1 MSKGCALTTPSIDLA
16 LILIVTDI
24 VTLTDFESFP
34 HLDIETFNKERHMSM
49 PIGAIPV
56 LPLKNTVLYPGV
68 TQALRVGRD
77 KSVKAVDMAAL
88 KNNWILTLSQTHPD
102 QSVEN
107 VDDLNDVGTLCKI
120 ESIKGTA
127 ESGYFVVV
135 RGYYRMKVSS
145 FKAESEI
152 FEAYAEQV
160 DDVIDIDKPTQ
171 AALLNSLRQISREV
185 LQLIPG
191 NTDQVQ
197 ELIAG
202 IEDLALL
209 SHLAAANAE
218 IALAEK
224 QKILE
229 TLNLKTRVMHLLT
242 LLQGYKDSLH
252 IQQDIRQKLN
262 SKMGQNQREH
272 ILREQMKTIKE
283 ELGEG
288 DEPSIAD
295 DYRKKIESSEM
306 PKEAHDLAGQQ
317 LKKLQNS
324 NSQSP
329 EHQMLRSHLDL
340 MTSLPWSKS
349 SIHSEFDILK
359 AEDVLNQDHYGL
371 DKIKKRILQ
380 HLAVLQMKKDKR
392 GSILL
397 FIGPPGVGKTS
408 LGQSIAK
415 ALNKKYQRISLGGVR
430 DESEI
435 RGHRRTYIG
444 ALPGRIIAALKK
456 SGENDPVFVLDE
468 IDKMSRG
475 YAGDPAAAMLEVL
488 DPEQNTSFMDHYLD
502 TPFDLSKVFFIATAN
517 SLEGIPLPLLDRME
531 VIDLSGYTTSEKF
544 HIAKSHLI
552 PKQVSEHGLTTD
564 QIQISD
570 ETLLKTITHYTREAG
585 VRELQRKIAQ
595 LCRHATEK
603 VIRGKM
609 DGHTQVKIE
618 IKDLD
623 DVFGNERFQN
633 EVTDIVAS
641 PGVVTGLAWTP
652 VGGDILFIETALV
665 PGKGDL
671 IITGQLGEVMK
682 ESAQIAK
689 SLVKARLNV
698 LAPTFDFNKFDIHL
712 HVPSG
717 AIPKDGPSAGITILS
732 SLASLV
738 SRYSVNPKMAMTGE
752 ISLRGKVMPVGGIKE
767 KIIAAHRA
775 GVTEVILCDK
785 NEKDLKDVP
794 DDVKSQMKFHK
805 VSHINEVISIALGV
819 DLSNWKEEDLYGQN
833 YINVPRTET
842 LPSDT

>member
-1 MSKGCALTTPSIDLA
+1 
-16 LILIVTDI
+16 
-24 VTLTDFESFP
+24 
-34 HLDIETFNKERHMSM
+34 MSM

-56 LPLKNTVLYPGV
+56 LPLKNAVLYPGV

-77 KSVKAVDMAAL
+77 KSIRAVDLAAT

-102 QSVEN
+102 QNVEN
-107 VDDLNDVGTLCKI
+107 IDDLNNIGTLCKI
-120 ESIKGTA
+120 ESIKGTP
-127 ESGYFVVV
+127 ESGYFIVV

-145 FKAESEI
+145 FKPESDI
-152 FEAYAEQV
+152 FEAYAEQI
-160 DDVIDIDKPTQ
+160 DDVIDIDQATQ
-171 AALLNSLRQISREV
+171 SALLNSLRQISREV
-185 LQLIPG
+185 LQLIPA

-202 IEDLALL
+202 IEDLSLL

-218 IALAEK
+218 IPLFEK

-229 TLNLKTRVMHLLT
+229 FVNLKTRVMHLLN
-242 LLQGYKDSLH
+242 LLQNYKDSLH

-262 SKMGQNQREH
+262 SKIGQNQREH

-288 DEPSIAD
+288 GESSLADE
-295 DYRKKIESSEM
+295 YRKKIESANM
-306 PKEAHDLAGQQ
+306 TPDAKTLADQQ
-317 LKKLQNS
+317 LKKLENS
-324 NSQSP
+324 NAQSP
-329 EHQMLRSHLDL
+329 DHQMIRSHLDL
-340 MTSLPWSKS
+340 MTALPWNKS
-349 SIHSEFDILK
+349 SEHAEFDIHK
-359 AEDVLNQDHYGL
+359 AEAILNQDHYGL

-380 HLAVLQMKKDKR
+380 HLAVLQMKKDKQ

-415 ALNKKYQRISLGGVR
+415 ALNKKYQRISLGGLR

-444 ALPGRIIAALKK
+444 ALPGRIISALKK

-475 YAGDPAAAMLEVL
+475 YSGDPASAMLEVL
-488 DPEQNTSFMDHYLD
+488 DPEQNTSFADHYLD

-517 SLEGIPLPLLDRME
+517 SLDGIPLPLLDRME

-552 PKQVSEHGLTTD
+552 PKQIAEHGLRAEEFHIDD
-564 QIQISD
+564 QA
-570 ETLLKTITHYTREAG
+570 LLKTITHYTREAG
-585 VRELQRKIAQ
+585 VRELQRKISD
-595 LCRHATEK
+595 LCRFAAEK
-603 VIRGKM
+603 VIRAKSEIRP
-609 DGHTQVKIE
+609 HIKIE
-618 IKDLD
+618 IRDLEEI
-623 DVFGNERFQN
+623 FGNERFQN
-633 EVTDIVAS
+633 EVTDSVAS
-641 PGVVTGLAWTP
+641 PGIVTGLAWTP

-671 IITGQLGEVMK
+671 IITGQLGDVMK

-698 LAPTFDFNKFDIHL
+698 LAPTFDFSKFDIHL

-738 SRYSVNPKMAMTGE
+738 SRHSVNPKMAMTGE
-752 ISLRGKVMPVGGIKE
+752 ISLRGRVLPVGGIKE

-775 GVTEVILCDK
+775 GVRDVILCDK

-794 DDVKSQMKFHK
+794 DDVKSQMVFHK
-805 VSHINEVISIALGV
+805 VTHINEVISIALGI

-833 YINVPRTET
+833 YINVSGTTP
-842 LPSDT
+842 LPSDS